1 MDSPLII
8 TARRGSVGLQAPPLT
23 GRRARPALPFHP
35 LPRPPRRPSAQGFGR
50 GREQTGWA
58 RKPRTAP
65 GSKGRRSE
73 VQGIRPSVI
82 TGSAKWVTERKQG
95 GICILFQSWSQY
107 PAGRG
112 VLAATLNLRQ
122 IKEPVSLDCPSLSN
136 LRGGGLGSTRRQG
149 LFFCFPL
156 KAQQSSQFLGGA
168 CALAR
173 H

>member
-1 MDSPLII
+1 M
-8 TARRGSVGLQAPPLT
+8 
-23 GRRARPALPFHP
+23 GRRARLALPFHP
-35 LPRPPRRPSAQGFGR
+35 LPMPSPEGPAPRAVGG

-65 GSKGRRSE
+65 GSEGRRSE

-95 GICILFQSWSQY
+95 GICILFKSWSQY

-112 VLAATLNLRQ
+112 VLADTLTLQR

-136 LRGGGLGSTRRQG
+136 LRAGGLGSTCRQG

-156 KAQQSSQFLGGA
+156 KAQQSPQFLGAA